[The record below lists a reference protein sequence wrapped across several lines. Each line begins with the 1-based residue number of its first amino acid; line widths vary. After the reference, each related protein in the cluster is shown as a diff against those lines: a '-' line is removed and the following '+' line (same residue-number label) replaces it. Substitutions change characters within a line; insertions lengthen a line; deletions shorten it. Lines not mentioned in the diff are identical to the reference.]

1 MKPELFDSEL
11 KIMKTLWKHGD
22 CTPGQMAKLLKDEIG
37 WNRNTAY
44 TVIKKCI
51 EKGAVIRLEPNLLC
65 RAAVTRQEIK
75 APLPGS
81 HKRESALHKRQPC
94 RPGTT
99 FPVHIPHR

>member
-22 CTPGQMAKLLKDEIG
+22 CTAGQMAKL
-37 WNRNTAY
+37 Y

-51 EKGAVIRLEPNLLC
+51 EKGTVIRLEPNLLC

>member
-22 CTPGQMAKLLKDEIG
+22 CTAGQMAKLLKDEIG
-37 WNRNTAY
+37 WAF
-44 TVIKKCI
+44 
-51 EKGAVIRLEPNLLC
+51 LLWP